1 MMDLPVAKRIRVGR
15 GEMTCTRCG
24 ETTNQAYCVRCGDDT
39 AKAGYTKTVRGM
51 GQLVPTVSYLKDGEY
66 EVVG

>member
-15 GEMTCTRCG
+15 GEMTCTLCG
-24 ETTNQAYCVRCGDDT
+24 ETTNQAYCVRCGEDT
-39 AKAGYTKTVRGM
+39 AAAGYTKAVAGKGR
-51 GQLVPTVSYLKDGEY
+51 LVPTVSYLKPEEY